1 MKFDFLLV
9 RSCGPPPPPPEGV
22 SSAFLG
28 ESPFATPPVAFLRW
42 YLLIYLGAPLWKPLA
57 CVINFKFGEKLDVIA
72 GGEEILGRFEA
83 LSPLW
88 LL

>member
-1 MKFDFLLV
+1 M
-9 RSCGPPPPPPEGV
+9 
-22 SSAFLG
+22 
-28 ESPFATPPVAFLRW
+28 
-42 YLLIYLGAPLWKPLA
+42 
-57 CVINFKFGEKLDVIA
+57 NFKFGEKLDVMA